1 MLNNLKQLRIDAGM
15 SQSEL
20 AKKSEI
26 NVRIIQHYEQG
37 FRDIN
42 KTQAITLYKLA
53 QALNT
58 QMEKLLQL

>member
-1 MLNNLKQLRIDAGM
+1 M

-20 AKKSEI
+20 AKKAEV
-26 NVRIIQHYEQG
+26 NARLIQHYEQG

-42 KTQAITLYKLA
+42 KTQALTLYKLA
-53 QALNT
+53 LALDT

>member
-1 MLNNLKQLRIDAGM
+1 MNNLKQIRLDAGM

-20 AKKSEI
+20 ANKAEI
-26 NVRIIQHYEQG
+26 NVRTIQHYEQG

-42 KTQAITLYKLA
+42 KTSALTLYKLA
-53 QALNT
+53 QALGT

>member
-1 MLNNLKQLRIDAGM
+1 M

-20 AKKSEI
+20 ANKAEI
-26 NVRIIQHYEQG
+26 NVRTIQHYEQG

-42 KTQAITLYKLA
+42 KTSALTLYKLA
-53 QALNT
+53 QALGT